1 MTAMLSATD
10 IAKAQELL
18 RNPLWRINNLYSII
32 NKEGQKCPFKFNW
45 AQEDLYRNMWYCN
58 IILKARQL
66 GISTLIGLLF
76 LDRCLFNSN
85 VSAGIICH
93 TREDSE
99 AFFKRVK
106 FAYDNLPEEI
116 KALRQANSD
125 TKNELSFNNGSSI
138 RVGMM
143 MRGSTL
149 QYLHISEFGKISAK
163 YPEKARE
170 IVTGS
175 LNALQAGQYV
185 FIEST
190 AEGRDNVFYEMCKKA
205 KDLKDSKKSLTKLDF
220 KFFFYPWWKETKEY
234 SLKADSMF
242 IPSQMN
248 DYFTQLE
255 VRNKFKFTDDQK
267 AWYSKKMESQG
278 DDMKREFPSSA
289 EEAFESSSLGNYYS
303 SNITKARQEGRITK
317 LFHDPKKQVHSAWD
331 LGYADSTA
339 IWLFQVDGQRIDVLE
354 YYENSGEALPHYI
367 QWLKSK
373 PYIYG
378 KHLVPHDASQTEYST
393 GLTRKEVARS
403 LGISFTQAPNLKV
416 IDGIDAVRNIFHRC
430 YFNEQNCGKGI
441 AMLDAYRK
449 EWNDELGCWR
459 DRPLHNFASHGA
471 DSFRMLAC
479 GLNLTSDRGSA
490 ANDIKA
496 INAYFG
502 RL

>member
-1 MTAMLSATD
+1 MTATLSTND
-10 IAKAQELL
+10 IEKAQELL
-18 RNPLWRINNLYSII
+18 RNPLWRINNLYSVIS
-32 NKEGQKCPFKFNW
+32 KEGKQIPFKLNW

-99 AFFKRVK
+99 SFFRRVK

-116 KALRQANSD
+116 KALRPANSD
-125 TKNELSFNNGSSI
+125 TKNELSFDNGSSI

-170 IVTGS
+170 IITGS
-175 LNALQAGQYV
+175 LNALAPGQYV

-190 AEGRDNVFYEMCKKA
+190 AEGRDNVFADMCKKA
-205 KDLKDSKKSLTKLDF
+205 QDLNDSRKSLTKLDF
-220 KFFFYPWWKETKEY
+220 RFHFYSWFEHPEY
-234 SLKADSMF
+234 RLEADSIV
-242 IPSQMN
+242 IPAELN
-248 DYFTQLE
+248 KYFDMIEAKTRSKIDPQQ
-255 VRNKFKFTDDQK
+255 R
-267 AWYSKKMESQG
+267 AWYTKKAESQKE
-278 DDMKREFPSSA
+278 DMKREFPSFP
-289 EEAFESSSLGNYYS
+289 EEAFESSSDGNYYS
-303 SNITKARQEGRITK
+303 QHLTKARQENRITK

-339 IWLFQVDGQRIDVLE
+339 IWLFQFDGQRINVLE

-373 PYIYG
+373 SYIYG

-403 LGISFTQAPNLKV
+403 LGVSFTQVPSVKV
-416 IDGIDAVRNIFHRC
+416 IEGIDAVRNILHRC
-430 YFNEQNCGKGI
+430 YFDEEKCAKGI
-441 AMLDAYRK
+441 SMLDAYRK
-449 EWNDELGCWR
+449 DWNDSLGCWR
-459 DRPLHNFASHGA
+459 DRPRHDHSSHGS

-479 GLNLTSDRGSA
+479 GLILACDRGSA
-490 ANDIKA
+490 ESDRKA
-496 INAYFG
+496 VMAYYG
-502 RL
+502 H

>member
-1 MTAMLSATD
+1 MTATLSPND

-18 RNPLWRINNLYSII
+18 RNPLWRINNLYSVID
-32 NKEGQKCPFKFNW
+32 KEGKKCPFKLNW

-76 LDRCLFNSN
+76 LDRCLFNDN
-85 VSAGIICH
+85 CSAGIICH

-99 AFFKRVK
+99 SFFRRVK

-116 KALRQANSD
+116 KALRPANNE

-138 RVGMM
+138 RVGML

-175 LNALQAGQYV
+175 LNALAPGQYV

-190 AEGRDNVFYEMCKKA
+190 AEGRDNIFYDMCKKA
-205 KDLKDSKKSLTKLDF
+205 QDLKDSRKTLTKLDF
-220 KFFFYPWWKETKEY
+220 KFHFYNWMNHPEYRLSAEGVTIPNELTK
-234 SLKADSMF
+234 
-242 IPSQMN
+242 
-248 DYFTQLE
+248 YFDMIEAKTRCELDVEQ
-255 VRNKFKFTDDQK
+255 R
-267 AWYSKKMESQG
+267 AWYVKKLESQKE
-278 DDMKREFPSSA
+278 DMKREFPSLP
-289 EEAFESSSLGNYYS
+289 EESFESSSEGNYYS
-303 SNITKARQEGRITK
+303 QNLTKARQEGRITK
-317 LFHDPKKQVHSAWD
+317 LFHDPKKQVHTAWD

-339 IWLFQVDGQRIDVLE
+339 IWLFQLDGQRINILE
-354 YYENSGEALPHYI
+354 YYENSGEPLTHYV

-373 PYIYG
+373 PYIFG
-378 KHLVPHDASQTEYST
+378 KHLVPHDASHTEYSS
-393 GLTRKEVARS
+393 GLTRKEVAKS
-403 LGISFTQAPNLKV
+403 LGINFTQVPNVKV
-416 IDGIDAVRNIFHRC
+416 IEGIDAVRNMMHRC
-430 YFNEQNCGKGI
+430 YFDEENCSKGI
-441 AMLDAYRK
+441 TVLDAYRK
-449 EWNDELGCWR
+449 EWNDTLGCWR

-479 GLNLTSDRGSA
+479 GLNLTSDRGSFE
-490 ANDIKA
+490 NDLKA
-496 INAYFG
+496 VRAYFNH
-502 RL
+502 